1 MEPQDTEK
9 IKELI
14 VKASDILILT
24 HENPSPDSI
33 GSALALYLGLVGLGK
48 KVTIVCPDPMT
59 VEQSGFVGVNKVM
72 QDVGKK
78 NFIISLDY
86 VEGSIEKVSY
96 NIEGNSFNLVIE
108 PRAGFEPFSAEKVHY
123 SYGGANA
130 DLLFTV
136 DTIHLGGL
144 KKLYEGDK
152 ELFAG
157 KPIINIDRHPNN
169 AQYGLINFVNPDA
182 SSTAELVARFLSDT
196 GIAITQDIATNILNA
211 VIAATDNFQ
220 HPNVTPSTFETA
232 ALCLRQ
238 GGKRFGAAVLEKPQE
253 EAPIDILPTAP
264 PVFQPSAQ
272 PPKAPKPTP
281 VTTVPATP
289 SGNANQQTQAP
300 SDWLKPKIF
309 KSSKVS

>member
-14 VKASDILILT
+14 VKAADILILT

-59 VEQSGFVGVNKVM
+59 VEQSSFVGVNKVM

-130 DLLFTV
+130 DLIFTV

-169 AQYGLINFVNPDA
+169 AQYGLINFVNSDA

-238 GGKRFGAAVLEKPQE
+238 GGKRFGAAVFEKPQE
-253 EAPIDILPTAP
+253 ETPVDMMPTAP
-264 PVFQPSAQ
+264 PVFQPGAQ
-272 PPKAPKPTP
+272 QPKAPKPIP
-281 VTTVPATP
+281 VAPVPAAP
-289 SGNANQQTQAP
+289 SGNASQQSQAP
-300 SDWLKPKIF
+300 S
-309 KSSKVS
+309 